1 MLNPTPRIRIPGI
14 AMPPLPGPE
23 AVDDDLHHLEV
34 LDSHIQVV
42 HEYGDLG
49 CARGG
54 DRDAG
59 ED

>member
-1 MLNPTPRIRIPGI
+1 
-14 AMPPLPGPE
+14 MPPLPGPE